1 VSLVVDEHREY
12 LADRHRLDAFERAI
26 AEVVRPGDIV
36 LDLGAGTG
44 ILGLLACRAGAARV
58 YAVEVSSLIGLTR
71 AIARANA
78 CSDRIVHIKE
88 HSTHATLPEHV
99 DVVVCD
105 QIGRFGFEAG
115 VIENFADARRRFLK
129 PDGRLV
135 PAAVELW
142 LAAVEC
148 PDAFAQVEFWNT
160 RPAGVDVTPAR
171 AIAVNTGYPRH
182 LQPGELLA
190 PPACAGHVEL
200 SQDVPLP
207 LRLAARLRVVR
218 AGVLHGLGGWFAAA
232 LSPGVT
238 MTNSPLAPDRVNR
251 RNVFLPFDRPVEVSA
266 GDLVD
271 ASLQALPEESV
282 VVWQAEVSSPN
293 APDRPRARFT
303 HSTWRGMLFDRDD
316 LERTR
321 PAHRPQLTPRGRA
334 RLSVLE
340 LADGR
345 RTVAEIEGE
354 VRRRHADLF
363 QSDGEAATFVAEVL
377 TRYAI

>member
-12 LADRHRLDAFERAI
+12 LADRHRLSAYERAI
-26 AEVVRPGDIV
+26 AEVVRPGDVV

-44 ILGLLACRAGAARV
+44 IFGLLACRVGAARV
-58 YAVEVSSLIGLTR
+58 YAVEVTSFIALTR

-88 HSTHATLPEHV
+88 HSAHVTLPERV

-115 VIENFADARRRFLK
+115 VIENLADARRRFLK
-129 PDGRLV
+129 PGGRLV
-135 PAAVELW
+135 PSAVELW
-142 LAAVEC
+142 VTAAEC
-148 PDAFAQVEFWNT
+148 PEAFAQIEFWNT

-171 AIAVNTGYPRH
+171 TIAANTGYSRH
-182 LQPGELLA
+182 LKAGELLA
-190 PPACAGHVEL
+190 APVCTGRVDLTH
-200 SQDVPLP
+200 DVPRP
-207 LRLAARLRVVR
+207 LRLTARLHVER
-218 AGVLHGLGGWFAAA
+218 AGTLHGLGGWFVAE
-232 LSPGVT
+232 LSPLVT
-238 MTNSPLAPDRVNR
+238 MTNSPLAPDRINR
-251 RNVFLPFDRPVEVSA
+251 RNVFLPFDRPVEVAA

-271 ASLQALPEESV
+271 VSLQVLPEDSV
-282 VVWQAEVSSPN
+282 LVWQADVSSPN
-293 APDRPRARFT
+293 APDQPRARFA
-303 HSTWRGMLFDRDD
+303 HSTWRGMLLDRDD

-345 RTVAEIEGE
+345 RTVAEIEEE

-363 QSDGEAATFVAEVL
+363 QTDGEAATFVAEVL
-377 TRYAI
+377 TRYST